1 MTAKQ
6 LRLSLILLALVGLF
20 QNCSPPDVTSGTVA
34 AGGKSA
40 SSSSTSTTTGTKA
53 ALTTSYAPSTVKVS
67 SQVVITASGGTSP
80 YTYSKASGAGTLSS
94 NVYTATASNES
105 VIIAVKDSTGLISYV
120 YFNVTGGTTVV
131 AATPIP
137 TPAPTPAQA
146 ASSNGA
152 TTLPNGTQIA
162 RGCDLPSIATYALGD
177 GQDREVRGTVRYL
190 ICLAVGRN
198 PNSNEVQS
206 YTDAIENND
215 GFDPLTI
222 AQTYYF
228 SSEGVNRY
236 GLNSLSNSDFVLL
249 TVRVLLRREPTAIEL
264 AGATLQLTQGT
275 SRQDLFYAIE
285 GKYLVVED
293 SFLARVMADFKAAQN

>member
-34 AGGKSA
+34 AGGSN
-40 SSSSTSTTTGTKA
+40 SSSSTGTGAVAKS
-53 ALTTSYAPSTVKVS
+53 ALTASYAPTTVKVS
-67 SQVVITASGGTSP
+67 TQVVITASGGTSP

-120 YFNVTGGTTVV
+120 YFNVTGGSTVV
-131 AATPIP
+131 AP
-137 TPAPTPAQA
+137 TPTPTPVATPAQA
-146 ASSNGA
+146 PSSNGS

-162 RGCDLPSIATYALGD
+162 RGCDLPSLASYALGD

-198 PNSNEVQS
+198 PNPNEVES
-206 YTDAIENND
+206 YTDAIEDND

-236 GLNSLSNSDFVLL
+236 NLNALSNSDFVLL
-249 TVRVLLRREPTAIEL
+249 TVRVLLRREPSAIEL
-264 AGATLQLTQGT
+264 AGATAQLASGT

-293 SFLARVMADFKAAQN
+293 AFLARVMADFKAAQN